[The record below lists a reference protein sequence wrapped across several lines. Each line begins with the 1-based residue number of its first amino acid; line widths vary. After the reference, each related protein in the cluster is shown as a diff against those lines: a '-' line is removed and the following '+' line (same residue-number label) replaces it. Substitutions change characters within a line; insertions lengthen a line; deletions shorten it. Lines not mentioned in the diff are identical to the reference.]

1 MFVLS
6 WHSDLSAVISHSAS
20 LSHTLTHIHEQTP
33 EDVTGFFFR
42 TQCALYF
49 WFEFYALVSDS
60 ECIYENFQFPS
71 NFITLWR
78 CMCGAADDDDTWIA
92 SRPPQ
97 PLRLVNNNSYIQMT
111 SVLFFLFF
119 SYTLRSFQTPDSAN
133 FCFFLSVL
141 SFCSICRPPSMPLRH
156 CSDFLRPLLIM
167 LFRVMN
173 RNART

>member
-119 SYTLRSFQTPDSAN
+119 FLYSALCAHSKLQTLPIFV
-133 FCFFLSVL
+133 FFFLFFHSVL
-141 SFCSICRPPSMPLRH
+141 YVALHPCR
-156 CSDFLRPLLIM
+156 CAIVLI
-167 LFRVMN
+167 FS
-173 RNART
+173 ARF